1 MKRILSI
8 ILSIA
13 MIIGLAVT
21 VPGKSV
27 DAATVPT
34 VTYMTHVQGKGDT
47 SWVSD
52 GQSSGTVGESKRLE
66 AIKIKVSGVS
76 NLGITYRVH
85 AQTYGWMTWASDGNL
100 GGTSGESKRLEA
112 IQIKLTGANASKY
125 DVYYRVH
132 AQNYGWLGWAKNG
145 ESSGTS
151 GQSKRLESIEIKIV
165 AKGAAAPGST
175 SYKYIEYGKSSTNTN
190 ASAGMVNYMTHV
202 QTYGNQAWVSD
213 GSLSGTYGESKRL
226 EAIYLKLGNTGYTGG
241 ITYQTQVQKYGW
253 LGFVSDGA
261 MSGTSGESKRLE
273 AIQIKLTGNVA
284 NYYDVYYRVHAQT
297 YGWLGWAKNGA
308 SAGTVGLSK
317 RLEGIQVVLLPK
329 GSAAPLGSSMAPCVE
344 AQSSSDSSDNSSSS
358 SDDSS
363 SSYNPYAWITAD
375 ARTDEQL
382 QQEFLNIYNA
392 YRVQNGLPE
401 VTMDAT
407 LNKGAMIRA
416 EEFGKNTSLAHTRP
430 DGTKWQT
437 VFIGTE
443 FENHSVGEILTSSF
457 DWYDDGITKYE
468 NNSAQDAFNRFKKS
482 PGHNSIM
489 LEFNKTYLYHY
500 TKVGIGIYRKDKTSR
515 NGYYWAI
522 EMY

>member
-1 MKRILSI
+1 MKKVLSV

-21 VPGKSV
+21 VPGKDV

-190 ASAGMVNYMTHV
+190 ANAGMVNYMTHV

-344 AQSSSDSSDNSSSS
+344 AQSSGSGSSDGNATSGNTPTEDTYSI
-358 SDDSS
+358 
-363 SSYNPYAWITAD
+363 PT
-375 ARTDEQL
+375 EQL
-382 QQEFLNIYNA
+382 QQEFLNELNE
-392 YRVQNGLPE
+392 YRVSQGYSEL
-401 VTMDAT
+401 T
-407 LNKGAMIRA
+407 LDSTLTAGAMIRA
-416 EEFGKNTSLAHTRP
+416 EEFYNNPTLAHSRP
-430 DGTKWQT
+430 DGSKWDT
-437 VFIGTE
+437 VYIGTE
-443 FENHSVGEILTSSF
+443 YEDNGVGEILTSYTSL
-457 DWYDDGITKYE
+457 DNKAAVTALGI
-468 NNSAQDAFNRFKKS
+468 FKKS
-482 PGHNSIM
+482 PGHNACM
-489 LEFNKTYLYHY
+489 LDMNGTLPVPD
-500 TKVGIGIYRKDKTSR
+500 TKVGIGVYRVYAKE
-515 NGYYWAI
+515 GYTPTPGHSTYSWSI
-522 EMY
+522 MFY